1 MAGMFITMPTVLAQD
16 DALPDGAKILYGFIA
31 SLAQVN
37 GYCFATNKY
46 LEEVSRVSDK
56 TIQRNL
62 KLLKDAGYID
72 VEIIRTERGEVKERR
87 IRCMV
92 SFRGEKL
99 EMNGGGEKG
108 RKAREEQ
115 RRAYGSQKNI
125 LLTDK
130 QYGDLKALYPGIDE
144 EIEGMSLYCSANGKG
159 YKNYYSALLNWM
171 RRRDKD
177 DKPKGSR
184 WDGVDY

>member
-1 MAGMFITMPTVLAQD
+1 MGEMAGIFITLPTVLAQD
-16 DALPDGAKILYGFIA
+16 EALPDGAKILYGFIA

-46 LEEVSRVSDK
+46 LEEVTRVSDK

-72 VEIIRTERGEVKERR
+72 VEIIRTDRGEVKERQ

-92 SFRGEKL
+92 SFKGEKI
-99 EMNGGGEKG
+99 ERKEQKKVKKVEKH
-108 RKAREEQ
+108 
-115 RRAYGSQKNI
+115 AYGSMKNV
-125 LLTDK
+125 LLTDE
-130 QYGDLKALYPGIDE
+130 QYSDLKAMYPGIDA
-144 EIEGMSLYCSANGKG
+144 EIENMSLYCAAHGKP
-159 YKNYYSALLNWM
+159 YKNCYAALLNWM
-171 RRRDKD
+171 KRRANDQ
-177 DKPKGSR
+177 PKGSK

>member
-1 MAGMFITMPTVLAQD
+1 MGEMAGMFITLPTVLAQD
-16 DALPDGAKILYGFIA
+16 EALPDGAKILYGFIA

-46 LEEVSRVSDK
+46 LEEVTRVSDK

-72 VEIIRTERGEVKERR
+72 VEIIRTDRGEVKERQ

-92 SFRGEKL
+92 SFKGEKI
-99 EMNGGGEKG
+99 ERKEQKKTQKAEKH
-108 RKAREEQ
+108 
-115 RRAYGSQKNI
+115 AYGSQKNVM
-125 LLTDK
+125 LTDE
-130 QYGDLKALYPGIDE
+130 QYANLKALYPHIDA
-144 EIEGMSLYCSANGKG
+144 EIENMSLYCSANGKP
-159 YKNYYSALLNWM
+159 YKNYYSALLQWM
-171 RRRDKD
+171 RRRAQEE
-177 DKPKGSR
+177 KPKGSK